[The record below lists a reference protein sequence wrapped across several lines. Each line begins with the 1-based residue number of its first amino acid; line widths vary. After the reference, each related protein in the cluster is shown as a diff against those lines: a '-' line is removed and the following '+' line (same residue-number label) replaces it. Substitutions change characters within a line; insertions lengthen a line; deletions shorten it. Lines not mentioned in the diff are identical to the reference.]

1 MHIRTFIGSVF
12 LLLCPAWLPAEDPA
26 AKPSAATAPANP
38 FDRYLPSEDAADCA
52 ECKRNLERIGVAI
65 LAYRKDH
72 KDIPNWLSDLVPKY
86 LPEESVFICP
96 VTRKTDRLSPFGA
109 LDPKIRCSY
118 LFGFAPVQI
127 PAVIK
132 GAFQGPMMTMREW
145 KRQQM
150 GIVGSEVPI
159 VRCLLHK
166 PVLNLSFGGRIY
178 ESPLFWEENYLDVTN
193 MEALSPH

>member
-1 MHIRTFIGSVF
+1 MKRTLITFIALSTHLVA
-12 LLLCPAWLPAEDPA
+12 LADDAPKPNPPA
-26 AKPSAATAPANP
+26 APVNP
-38 FDRYLPSEDAADCA
+38 FQEYLPSDDREDSELCKKNLAKIGAAM
-52 ECKRNLERIGVAI
+52 

-86 LPEESVFICP
+86 LPDATVFICP
-96 VTRKTDRLSPFGA
+96 VTTKTDRLSPFGV

-118 LFGFAPVQI
+118 LYAFALTPI
-127 PAVIK
+127 PDVIK
-132 GAFQGPMMTMREW
+132 QAFSGPMMTMREW

-150 GIVGSEVPI
+150 GIIGSEVPI

-178 ESPLFWEENYLDVTN
+178 ESPLFWEENFLDVVK
-193 MEALSPH
+193 MEDFSPR